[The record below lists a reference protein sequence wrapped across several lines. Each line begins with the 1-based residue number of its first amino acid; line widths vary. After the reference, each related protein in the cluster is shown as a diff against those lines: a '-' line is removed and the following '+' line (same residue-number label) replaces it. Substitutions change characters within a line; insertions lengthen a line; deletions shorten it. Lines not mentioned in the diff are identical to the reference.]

1 MTRDRLRTAGEL
13 LADASRDADGDLRE
27 RIEGL
32 ADQLDDLADADRG
45 PDHGRIARLENAL
58 DEIEAQLDGDAR
70 EDVQDA
76 HEHLSEYRSTVSGV

>member
-13 LADASRDADGDLRE
+13 LIDASQDADGDLRE

-32 ADQLDDLADADRG
+32 AEQLDDLADADRG
-45 PDHGRIARLENAL
+45 PDHGRIARMENAL
-58 DEIEAQLDGDAR
+58 NEIEAQLDGDACENVR
-70 EDVQDA
+70 DA

>member
-1 MTRDRLRTAGEL
+1 MTRERLRTAGEL
-13 LADASRDADGDLRE
+13 LADASRDADADLGE
-27 RIEGL
+27 RIGGL

-70 EDVQDA
+70 ENVQEA

>member
-13 LADASRDADGDLRE
+13 LTDASHDADGDLRE

-32 ADQLDDLADADRG
+32 AEQLDDLADADRG
-45 PDHGRIARLENAL
+45 PDHGRIARMENAL
-58 DEIEAQLDGDAR
+58 NEIEAQLDGDAR
-70 EDVQDA
+70 ENVRAA

>member
-13 LADASRDADGDLRE
+13 LIDASRDADGDLRE

-32 ADQLDDLADADRG
+32 AEQLDDLADADRG
-45 PDHGRIARLENAL
+45 PDHGRIARMENAL
-58 DEIEAQLDGDAR
+58 NEIEAQLDGDAR
-70 EDVQDA
+70 ENVRDA

>member
-13 LADASRDADGDLRE
+13 LIDASQDADGDLRE

-32 ADQLDDLADADRG
+32 AEQLDDLADADRG
-45 PDHGRIARLENAL
+45 PDHGRIARMENAL
-58 DEIEAQLDGDAR
+58 NEIEAQLDGDAR
-70 EDVQDA
+70 ENVRDA

>member
-13 LADASRDADGDLRE
+13 LTDASRDTDGDLRE

-32 ADQLDDLADADRG
+32 AEQLDDLADADRG
-45 PDHGRIARLENAL
+45 PDHGRIARMENAL
-58 DEIEAQLDGDAR
+58 NEIESQLDGDAR
-70 EDVQDA
+70 ESVQDA

>member
-13 LADASRDADGDLRE
+13 LIDASRDADGDLRE

-32 ADQLDDLADADRG
+32 AEQLNDLADADRG
-45 PDHGRIARLENAL
+45 PDHGRIARMENAL
-58 DEIEAQLDGDAR
+58 NEIEAQLDGDAR
-70 EDVQDA
+70 ENVRDA